1 MDYARAV
8 SSQGRALEPVARL
21 ADRVAPS
28 ALGIVLA
35 GFVVLDYWEERP
47 GGRAEGALILLS
59 AAVAGAAAATARR
72 RLWPLFAVTAP
83 AALLFSWW
91 PGFIVASYYAATTLR
106 RRGHLAVFTGGSAVA
121 LLGLPP
127 LYDASGLRFVLG
139 PGYSTST
146 FDGVLAVLFLVGLP
160 LFAGLW
166 INARRQVLAGLA
178 DRAERLERDQAARTE
193 RARAAE
199 RTRIAREM
207 HDVVAHRVSLIV
219 LHAGA
224 LEVGTSDQE
233 SRTTAELIRAT
244 GQAALTD
251 LREVLGVL
259 RSPSADLA
267 ADPAA
272 DPSTALPVLDDLDR
286 LLDQSR
292 SAGLP
297 VRRHDEGAARPLPAA
312 AERAAYRVVQEALTN
327 VHKHAA
333 GAATEVVL
341 RYRPDHVELTVA
353 NEPPGRRA
361 AIRPPGAGLGLIG
374 LRERLELIG
383 GRLEAGPRPDGGF
396 AVRARIPLIE
406 EPA

>member
-1 MDYARAV
+1 MDHARAV
-8 SSQGRALEPVARL
+8 SSQERGLEPVARL
-21 ADRVAPS
+21 ADRAAPW
-28 ALGIVLA
+28 ALGLLLA
-35 GFVVLDYWEERP
+35 GFVLLDYWEERP
-47 GGRAEGALILLS
+47 GRAEGALILLS
-59 AAVAGAAAATARR
+59 AAVAGTAAATARR
-72 RLWPLFAVTAP
+72 RLWPLLTFTAS

-106 RRGHLAVFTGGSAVA
+106 RRAHLAVFTGGSAVA
-121 LLGLPP
+121 LLALPP
-127 LYDASGLRFVLG
+127 LYDAFGLDFVLG
-139 PGYSTST
+139 PGNPTST
-146 FDGVLAVLFLVGLP
+146 FDGALSALFLVGLP
-160 LFAGLW
+160 LFVGLW

-233 SRTTAELIRAT
+233 SRNTAELIRAT

-259 RSPSADLA
+259 RAP
-267 ADPAA
+267 PA
-272 DPSTALPVLDDLDR
+272 DPSTSPPVLGDLDR

-292 SAGLP
+292 SAGLS

-327 VHKHAA
+327 VHRHAG
-333 GAATEVVL
+333 GATTDVVL
-341 RYRPDHVELTVA
+341 RYRPDHLELTVT
-353 NEPPGRRA
+353 NEPPGGRA
-361 AIRPPGAGLGLIG
+361 AAPPPGAPDAAAPPPGAGLGLLG

-383 GRLEAGPRPDGGF
+383 GQLEAGPRPDAGF
-396 AVRARIPLIE
+396 TVRARIPLT